1 MCGEFLKQ
9 SLTNSSNGAV
19 ALGFIDYAWA
29 VSLQKDETKV
39 KILQDPAL
47 IQPVLQS
54 DNFGFTI
61 KLPTVHM
68 LEDGNI
74 SFLGLQI
81 PRKQRW
87 EIQNWQVISSLSYA
101 FNSSYFST
109 VFQRKNCSAR
119 KRLNRGSIRQIPNQ
133 RHIR

>member
-1 MCGEFLKQ
+1 MCAEFLRQ
-9 SLTNSSNGAV
+9 SSTNRSNGAV

-29 VSLQKDETKV
+29 TSLQKDETKV
-39 KILQDPAL
+39 KILQDEALDPACFA
-47 IQPVLQS
+47 S

-81 PRKQRW
+81 PRKQH
-87 EIQNWQVISSLSYA
+87 
-101 FNSSYFST
+101 
-109 VFQRKNCSAR
+109 RK
-119 KRLNRGSIRQIPNQ
+119 I
-133 RHIR
+133 